1 MSQEKILAPGYGDKI
16 TCPCDF
22 FFYLQRGAVLIHNK
36 TIVSFTSNFCFITF
50 QMEHIWT
57 FIVHK

>member
-36 TIVSFTSNFCFITF
+36 TIVCFLYLLV
-50 QMEHIWT
+50 EPL
-57 FIVHK
+57 VKLVVA